1 MNQIYEANDN
11 FDFTHLS
18 LGNPN
23 GLQGG
28 AHFTKLSYNN
38 EPLYMQFSKCSTKQG
53 IIKTGK
59 KIYSDLLFTND
70 DTPIIEWLQNLED
83 HLCNLIYQK
92 RNIWFHTEF
101 ELDDIRNFFNPII
114 RTYKG
119 NKYLVRTYVT
129 TPKHIQYKPNIQI
142 FDEEEQV
149 KTIEDVT
156 SDSKIITIAEVL
168 GVKFTSRSFQ
178 IELSL
183 RQIMILDD
191 RPLFSGCLI
200 RTTRN
205 TRPSDLVI
213 NEKILLNK
221 PKEDLEQ
228 DSEISIP
235 NLDDNVEE
243 DQENKPEE
251 TTIDPVTA
259 AEDKAEDDIETLQT
273 ESENIKARNEG
284 GDTEEHQ
291 KATSKDTQDN
301 EADDENI
308 NNIENIN
315 TADST
320 EVTKE
325 NLEKESLDK
334 IMDISSN
341 LVEVDLDYK
350 NLDNDKSVNLKK
362 PNDVYYEIYREAR
375 NKAKSARAVA
385 LEAYLDAKNI
395 KATYM
400 LEDIQDSDE
409 EFNELFSN

>member
-156 SDSKIITIAEVL
+156 SDSKIITIVEVL

-221 PKEDLEQ
+221 PKKDLEQ

-243 DQENKPEE
+243 DTKNKSDE
-251 TTIDPVTA
+251 TTIDPATA
-259 AEDKAEDDIETLQT
+259 TEDEAEDDIETLQT
-273 ESENIKARNEG
+273 ESENIKEGNEG
-284 GDTEEHQ
+284 GDTEENR
-291 KATSKDTQDN
+291 TETNKDSQDSRT
-301 EADDENI
+301 EDENK
-308 NNIENIN
+308 NNSEKIN
-315 TADST
+315 TVEST
-320 EVTKE
+320 EIPEEK
-325 NLEKESLDK
+325 LEKESLDK

-375 NKAKSARAVA
+375 NKAKSARAAA

>member
-156 SDSKIITIAEVL
+156 SDSKIITIVEVL

-221 PKEDLEQ
+221 PKKDLEQ

-243 DQENKPEE
+243 DTKNKSDE
-251 TTIDPVTA
+251 TTIDPATA
-259 AEDKAEDDIETLQT
+259 TEDKAEDDIETLQP
-273 ESENIKARNEG
+273 ESENIKEGNEG
-284 GDTEEHQ
+284 GDTEENR
-291 KATSKDTQDN
+291 TETNKDSQDSRT
-301 EADDENI
+301 EDENK
-308 NNIENIN
+308 NNSEKIN
-315 TADST
+315 TVEST
-320 EVTKE
+320 EIPEEK
-325 NLEKESLDK
+325 LEKESLDK

-375 NKAKSARAVA
+375 NKAKSARAAA